1 LDFRRDDV
9 NISPAEAERHAV
21 EPQLSSFIASIV
33 RMLRHHLVGLAIA
46 NLASIMIAWIAL
58 TVVHT
63 SYKSTTEI
71 LLVDPKAHIGTGEH
85 SISAF
90 DIDNSAI
97 NSEIE
102 LLRSRSIADVV
113 VRQLGLARD
122 PEFVDSGLITAKP
135 DHEATAVDLAAG
147 ALVKRIDVQR
157 VPFSY
162 ALTLTV
168 TSADPAKAQRI
179 ARAVAETFL
188 LDQQSTRQEA
198 LQRLAEWSTQRVE
211 QLREQVAEADSAVEK
226 VKSELGLSDGTN
238 PTLQKLTAINA
249 DPRTYVKLKELEP
262 LAESQHKLYE
272 AALVQ
277 LSEVNGSE
285 RYQATTARVITPASL
300 PEGPGAKRK
309 LIYPAAVIFI
319 TLSFLF
325 IVWLIEKLKGAFWT
339 PLAVEHAT
347 GHPVLGLIPIING
360 AESGPPYGGRAAKR
374 RYCAAVGS
382 WIRCWLPRA
391 KSLFPS
397 TSLSDPGWQLRMLSA
412 AAKNLGRSLRAA
424 LAIRARGQMV
434 PSMTLDSLLDMML
447 EEPHG
452 GLRDAVRAG
461 RAMSRLT
468 DGGATKSVVSV
479 VSAVPGEGKS
489 ATALLLATSSSLSG
503 VRTVLLD
510 CDPRCAALSRMVQTS
525 SANRHFDAHEEL
537 NRNWTAKDTRS
548 GLTIVSIDQSDLD
561 NGKNGA
567 ALADLVVR
575 LSTEYECVVI
585 DSPPVLG
592 ATADALFVAG
602 LAQKVLMVIA
612 WGQTSA
618 THVME
623 ALRLLQFQDRPIA
636 GILLNKVDYRQLETY
651 GVYGYGSK
659 YAHGRTEIV

>member
-277 LSEVNGSE
+277 LSDVNGSE

-424 LAIRARGQMV
+424 LATRARGQMV
-434 PSMTLDSLLDMML
+434 SSMTLDSLLDMML

-510 CDPRCAALSRMVQTS
+510 CDFSDGPNKQRQSAFRCPRRAKPQLDSQRYALGTYHSLYRSVRFRQWQKWRSTG
-525 SANRHFDAHEEL
+525 
-537 NRNWTAKDTRS
+537 RS
-548 GLTIVSIDQSDLD
+548 GGPVEHRVRMCSYRFAASLRRHRRCPLRCGIGSKGINGYCVGADVRNARHGGAQVVTVSGSTHCRHPPKQSRLPAVG
-561 NGKNGA
+561 NLWG
-567 ALADLVVR
+567 VR
-575 LSTEYECVVI
+575 LRQQVRT
-585 DSPPVLG
+585 
-592 ATADALFVAG
+592 
-602 LAQKVLMVIA
+602 
-612 WGQTSA
+612 W
-618 THVME
+618 
-623 ALRLLQFQDRPIA
+623 QDRNC
-636 GILLNKVDYRQLETY
+636 LTV
-651 GVYGYGSK
+651 
-659 YAHGRTEIV
+659 